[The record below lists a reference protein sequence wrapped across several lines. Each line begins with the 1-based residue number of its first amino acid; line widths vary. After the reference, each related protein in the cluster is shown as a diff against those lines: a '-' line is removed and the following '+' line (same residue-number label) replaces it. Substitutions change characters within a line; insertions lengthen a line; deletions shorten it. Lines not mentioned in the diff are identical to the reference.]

1 MSNTSNTHI
10 NLENG
15 RLNVEIARPGSVYNG
30 SRFDWTAFITKIV
43 LDNKYSFCAP
53 ESEIPGQG
61 SGGFGLCNEFGI
73 NTPIGYDEAKPQEKF
88 PKLGTGLLTRPDES
102 DYFFFDKYEVEPFP
116 VKISADKNAVVFDVE
131 PVNCNGYA
139 VKMTKTVSIEG
150 NILTIDYHLENVG
163 SKPIKTEEYCH
174 N

>member
-1 MSNTSNTHI
+1 
-10 NLENG
+10 
-15 RLNVEIARPGSVYNG
+15 
-30 SRFDWTAFITKIV
+30 
-43 LDNKYSFCAP
+43 
-53 ESEIPGQG
+53 
-61 SGGFGLCNEFGI
+61 
-73 NTPIGYDEAKPQEKF
+73 
-88 PKLGTGLLTRPDES
+88 LTRPDES

-174 N
+174 NFISVNNKRIGDGYVLKFPYNIKPKEIPEVMNIKGNEIRWNFVPKGDFYCQIEGFKPGEKHYWELLYEPERVGIREYSEFEL